1 MGWLFSKHETCP
13 IDEDDAIL
21 LVDPETESIPYTDE
35 YGNPLYYCIEGE
47 HVFPLESDDDDWG
60 SSKKGR

>member
-47 HVFPLESDDDDWG
+47 QVFPLASDDDDWG